1 MPEPVKKSFG
11 GAYHCPEAMP
21 TLLLGYYRDLFIDQ
35 QLKQEEERQQEV
47 KFSPSEEIRE
57 YLKKLM

>member
-1 MPEPVKKSFG
+1 MPEPVKKHLE
-11 GAYHCPEAMP
+11 GAYYCPEAMP
-21 TLLLGYYRDLFIDQ
+21 MLLAGYYQDLFKNQ
-35 QLKQEEERQQEV
+35 QLKQEREATPEA

>member
-1 MPEPVKKSFG
+1 MPEPVKKRLA
-11 GAYHCPEAMP
+11 GAYYCPEAMP
-21 TLLLGYYRDLFIDQ
+21 LLLAGYYQDLFRNQ

-47 KFSPSEEIRE
+47 KFSPAEEIRE

>member
-1 MPEPVKKSFG
+1 MPEPVKKPLA

-21 TLLLGYYRDLFIDQ
+21 MLLAGYYQDLLIDQ
-35 QLKQEEERQQEV
+35 QLKQEMERQQEV